1 MIDDVLYLYGG
12 DQPWDSS
19 LWETSDDRVR
29 GGASQSHLTVE
40 NPERARFHGHL
51 DTTALGGAG
60 FASQHSIGDL
70 SLDLRD
76 YEGII
81 VAIAGPDHADGKRYA
96 LTLKDNLPPPR
107 DDGREQS
114 GVSWEAEF
122 VAKKPGDVKLRW
134 EDFKPTYRG
143 KPKHDAEPLNLGD
156 IKRVGLMM
164 RSFFGQQE
172 GDFSLHLHGIVA
184 FKQLP
189 ASTATTVVAEHDD
202 EERPKKELQRNN
214 TKKGLRRNESDL
226 ESFPRGPRS
235 RRARGGGDC
244 YQIMLLH

>member
-29 GGASQSHLTVE
+29 GGASQSHLTVD

-60 FASQHSIGDL
+60 FASQHSIGEL
-70 SLDLRD
+70 ALDLRD

-81 VAIAGPDHADGKRYA
+81 VAVAGPDEADGKRYA
-96 LTLKDNLPPPR
+96 LTLKDSLPPPR

-134 EDFKPTYRG
+134 DDFKPTYRG
-143 KPKHDAEPLNLGD
+143 RPKHDAEPLNLGD

-164 RSFFGQQE
+164 RSFFGKQE

-189 ASTATTVVAEHDD
+189 ASTATTVVADH
-202 EERPKKELQRNN
+202 EEEEEKPKKELQRGN
-214 TKKGLRRNESDL
+214 TRKELRRNESDL
-226 ESFPRGPRS
+226 EEFPTRPAVQKRPWW
-235 RRARGGGDC
+235 RK
-244 YQIMLLH
+244 LLCGLA

>member
-1 MIDDVLYLYGG
+1 
-12 DQPWDSS
+12 
-19 LWETSDDRVR
+19 
-29 GGASQSHLTVE
+29 
-40 NPERARFHGHL
+40 
-51 DTTALGGAG
+51 
-60 FASQHSIGDL
+60 
-70 SLDLRD
+70 
-76 YEGII
+76 

-164 RSFFGQQE
+164 RRQVTIQRGFPPLETILLTRKCSFFGKQE
-172 GDFSLHLHGIVA
+172 GDFNLHLHGIVA

-226 ESFPRGPRS
+226 EEFPTRPAVKKGPWW
-235 RRARGGGDC
+235 RR
-244 YQIMLLH
+244 LLCGLV